1 MTPPGEPSVFS
12 HAVEAVPESVAVL
25 RKAVVGYARSADVCA
40 GVLDD
45 VAIAVSEA
53 VTNTV
58 VHAYAGRATGT
69 VTVNASVSGD
79 ELAISITDGGR
90 GMRPRH
96 DSPGLGL
103 GLPLMA
109 QLAER
114 MEVGQIDGVGTE
126 VRLVF
131 SLTRPP

>member
-1 MTPPGEPSVFS
+1 MTPPGGSSAFLHV
-12 HAVEAVPESVAVL
+12 ADAVPESVPVL
-25 RKAVVGYARSADVCA
+25 RHALVAYARSADA
-40 GVLDD
+40 STGVLDD

-58 VHAYAGRATGT
+58 LHAYAGKATGT
-69 VTVNASVSGD
+69 VTVNAGVSGD
-79 ELAISITDGGR
+79 ELAISISDGGR
-90 GMRPRH
+90 GMRPRR

-109 QLAER
+109 QLADR

-131 SLTRPP
+131 ALTRPL

>member
-1 MTPPGEPSVFS
+1 MTAPGESSAFS
-12 HAVEAVPESVAVL
+12 HATAAVPESVAVL
-25 RKAVVGYARSADVCA
+25 RHALVAYARRADVSA
-40 GVLDD
+40 GILDD

-58 VHAYAGRATGT
+58 LHAYAGQATGN
-69 VTVNASVSGD
+69 VTVSASVSED
-79 ELAISITDGGR
+79 ELAISISDGGH

-109 QLAER
+109 QLADR

-131 SLTRPP
+131 ALTRRL

>member
-1 MTPPGEPSVFS
+1 MTPPRESSAFS
-12 HAVEAVPESVAVL
+12 HAADAVPESVAVL
-25 RKAVVGYARSADVCA
+25 RRALVSYARSADVST

-58 VHAYAGRATGT
+58 VHAYAGQATGT
-69 VTVNASVSGD
+69 VTVSATVSAD
-79 ELAISITDGGR
+79 ELAVSISDGGR

-109 QLAER
+109 QLADR

-131 SLTRPP
+131 ALARPP